1 MAFVLPKLSRA
12 AVPFVQEGAR
22 SPRFELV
29 RIVDGEVDGIF
40 AVEGRPGF
48 VVKASNRLWRFDEQ
62 GHLLDL
68 GRRAST
74 EACGVRFE
82 MHEPEDST
90 GSWRAFRREWL
101 LTGSDEA
108 IELPLERIDSEDR
121 ARVDAALKR
130 ADVVVPLGA
139 GSSRVPMFRGLALRS
154 GGLWSG
160 MDLSSWSDSQWWDL
174 PIRSEEVKDRGS
186 ELWEVHELVKGHA
199 LAPSRLR
206 KAEMAPLEADSSE
219 PLEAID
225 FSRRGVEFSEGFGL
239 WVFWKTIGWWL
250 FRGLSGQP
258 PYAYWSGVGTFAL
271 KHQGDVLKF
280 RATAA
285 LGELGEDGVTAGNL
299 RLVDLPGGLR
309 LLRVTGPGM
318 EHSKFYEKD
327 GLTDKAHDEVGLY
340 LVRTPRQVPSN
351 ALSGTWLPDITG
363 PTWGTWEYPSGF
375 VDFGPG
381 NLGQT
386 FAIAP
391 ESLSESQDDLPRGG
405 RVVPQP
411 FRQIPSSLRLRLPV
425 RHRVYPAALAVDLG
439 EGRWFFLA
447 HDDGARLEVSV
458 DASEFSRAWERL
470 GGGNLRLVADFEPH
484 KERLLDEGGDENE
497 WIRPSLALVKGKTRV
512 ELELCRWT
520 APAVPATFDRDD
532 RVRFLQSRSWQ
543 AGKLARAGKLSAA
556 GWIEV
561 TRDLLLD
568 PDVTKEKSLWLVHA
582 ANELLNRSNLAHDT
596 ATSSLMVDFWI
607 NELHPKVRDLQDP
620 ERVKMSSVLTSN
632 SLGNAIVWKDTARCE
647 KILRDLVDPDPETIR
662 HGTLHYNLACYHAWR
677 QDRASMIAAT
687 RRALR
692 HGKPAS
698 QFRADP
704 DFAPWLADAEF
715 VKVLDETH
723 PER

>member
-1 MAFVLPKLSRA
+1 MAFALPRLARA
-12 AVPFVQEGAR
+12 AIPFVQEGAR
-22 SPRFELV
+22 SPRFELA

-48 VVKASNRLWRFDEQ
+48 VVKASNRLWRFDAQ
-62 GHLLDL
+62 GHLLDMS
-68 GRRAST
+68 RHSST

-82 MHEPEDST
+82 MREPDDSA
-90 GSWRAFRREWL
+90 GSWRVFRREWL

-108 IELPLERIDSEDR
+108 IGLPLERIEPRDR
-121 ARVDAALKR
+121 DRVDAALKR
-130 ADVVVPLGA
+130 TDVVVPLGA
-139 GSSRVPMFRGLALRS
+139 GSSRVSMFRGLALRS
-154 GGLWSG
+154 GGEWRGL
-160 MDLSSWSDSQWWDL
+160 DLSAWSDSLWWDL
-174 PIRSEEVKDRGS
+174 PLRSEKVKDREN

-199 LAPSRLR
+199 LSPSRLR
-206 KAEMAPLEADSSE
+206 QAELAPLEADSSE

-225 FSRRGVEFSEGFGL
+225 FSRRGVEFSEGFGW

-250 FRGLSGQP
+250 LGGLPGQP

-271 KHQGDVLKF
+271 KHQGEVLKF

-318 EHSKFYEKD
+318 EHSKFYTKD
-327 GLTDKAHDEVGLY
+327 GLTDQAHDEVGLY
-340 LVRTPRQVPSN
+340 LVRTPRRAPSN

-386 FAIAP
+386 FAMAP
-391 ESLSESQDDLPRGG
+391 ESLSESQDDMPRGG
-405 RVVPQP
+405 RVSPQP
-411 FRQIPSSLRLRLPV
+411 FRQIPSTLRLRLPV
-425 RHRVYPAALAVDLG
+425 RHGVYPAALAVDLG
-439 EGRWFFLA
+439 EGLWFFLP
-447 HDDGARLEVSV
+447 HEDGARLTVSV
-458 DASEFSRAWERL
+458 DASEFSGAWEHL
-470 GGGNLRLVADFEPH
+470 GGGDLRLVADFEHH

-497 WIRPSLALVKGKTRV
+497 WVRPILSLVKGKQRV
-512 ELELCRWT
+512 ELEQCRWM
-520 APAVPATFDRDD
+520 APASLEPLERDD

-543 AGKLARAGKLSAA
+543 AGKLARAGKLSAS

-568 PDVTKEKSLWLVHA
+568 PEVTKEKALWLVHA
-582 ANELLNRSNLAHDT
+582 ANELLNRSNLANDT
-596 ATSSLMVDFWI
+596 ATSRRLVDFWI
-607 NELHPKVRDLQDP
+607 TELQPQVRDVKDP
-620 ERVKMSSVLTSN
+620 ELVKMNAVLTSN
-632 SLGNAIVWKDTARCE
+632 SLGNAIAWRDTARCE
-647 KILRDLVDPDPETIR
+647 RILRDLVDPDPETIT

-677 QDRASMIAAT
+677 QDRTSMIAAT

-692 HGKPAS
+692 LGKPAS
-698 QFRADP
+698 QFSADP

-715 VKVLDETH
+715 VKALEQTH
-723 PER
+723 QER